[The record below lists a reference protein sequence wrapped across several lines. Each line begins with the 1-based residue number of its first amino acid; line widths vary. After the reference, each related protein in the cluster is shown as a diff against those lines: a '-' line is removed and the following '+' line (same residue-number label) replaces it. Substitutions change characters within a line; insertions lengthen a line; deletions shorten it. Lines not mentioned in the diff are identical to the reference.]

1 MKRILSKVL
10 VIGALTLVGTSCAN
24 DFLDRKPLDQV
35 EPKQF
40 YKTADQLKS
49 FIMSQYEVF
58 TSFNQSYSAG
68 FATLDNGTD
77 NQAQKGSPNR
87 RLFSLDNW
95 KVPSDGG
102 LGVNTIRDIN
112 YFIHQV
118 ETNMKEQVIIGPEN
132 EIKQTLGEAYFF
144 RAFQYFDRLKT
155 YGDFPIITEALPDDN
170 KILLEHAKRQPRNEV
185 ARFIL
190 KDLDKAIELL
200 PDAVVRNQRLT
211 KRAAHLFRSRVAL
224 YEGTFE
230 KYHAGSGRVPG
241 DASWPGKDKEWNKG
255 KTFNQAEEVKYF
267 LTEAMKDAKTVADA
281 TELTNNTG
289 VTNPPTEPHGWNPY
303 FEMFGIQNPSVYPEV
318 IFWKEYNR
326 TAAVV
331 HHTSQRMSTGT
342 GTGWTRGLVES
353 FLTKDGK
360 PYYAVSSTR
369 SDATIK
375 DVKEGR
381 DGRLQL
387 FLFGEGDVMSMD
399 EKPAASFQ
407 NASLLATDATQES
420 TGYRQRKGK
429 NYDPANLTAGVN
441 DDSGHVL
448 FRGAE
453 AYLNYIEA
461 SYLLTGNLT
470 AEAKAYWEKLRMRAG
485 IDANTLDATI
495 TATDMSQEANVNR
508 ASYDWAA
515 FSAGQPI
522 DATLYSIRRERRC
535 ELAGEGFRMD
545 DLIRWRAMDQV
556 KNYQLEG
563 VNFWDKIRDYEY
575 FKKKDKDG
583 KDILVAD
590 ASKKANVS
598 SKERSKYIRPY
609 QIVKQNND
617 MWEGYTFYQAHYL
630 SPISIIEL
638 QLCSPT
644 NDKDNSNLYQNPGWS
659 TTANEHA
666 KN

>member
-353 FLTKDGK
+353 FLTSDGK

-461 SYLLTGNLT
+461 SYLLSGHLT
-470 AEAKAYWEKLRMRAG
+470 AEAKGYWEKLRVRAG

-495 TATDMSQEANVNR
+495 AATDMSQEANVNR